1 MCFYLSVRLMCS
13 IHRVAFLQVCLCLR
27 LLQGDGDD
35 TMNPGDSVSMDPQLE
50 RQVETIRNLV
60 DSYIDIVN
68 KSITDLMP
76 KTIMHLM
83 INSVRTSCYSVT
95 NAQSPLRR
103 AVLNIQKEKKK
114 QKQTLSSLQTKDFIH
129 SELVAYLYL
138 AGDQSSLMEESA
150 EQAQRRDEMLRMYHA
165 LKEALVLIGD
175 ISTNTISTP
184 MPPPVDDS
192 WIPKDPR

>member
-1 MCFYLSVRLMCS
+1 
-13 IHRVAFLQVCLCLR
+13 
-27 LLQGDGDD
+27 
-35 TMNPGDSVSMDPQLE
+35 MDPQLE

-60 DSYIDIVN
+60 GSYMDIVN

-83 INSVRTSCYSVT
+83 INSVRPTLFLLAKEFEFWNWSV
-95 NAQSPLRR
+95 R
-103 AVLNIQKEKKK
+103 I
-114 QKQTLSSLQTKDFIH
+114 LSHLQAKDFIH
-129 SELVAYLYL
+129 SELVAYLYV

-175 ISTNTISTP
+175 ISTNTITTP

-192 WIPKDPR
+192 WIAKDPR